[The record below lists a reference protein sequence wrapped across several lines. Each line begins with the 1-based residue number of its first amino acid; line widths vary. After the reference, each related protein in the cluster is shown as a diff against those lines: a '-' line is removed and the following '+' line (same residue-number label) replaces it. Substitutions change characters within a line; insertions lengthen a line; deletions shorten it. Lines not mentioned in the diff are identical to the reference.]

1 MKRYKITNRF
11 KFHTTV
17 IIMLLI
23 IATIFSCVLFS
34 TSTETASAED
44 SSNNLKRRISLLDN
58 ETISQAIEVVTTET
72 QSIQQSE
79 KENTEIKI
87 TETNDYMYTTDYVH
101 YREQPSIDSE
111 IWGTTSIG
119 QEIYRIGVCDNGW
132 SKVFID
138 NLECYIHSDFL
149 STEKPVIQTAQ
160 TVQTSYSTYSPSDL
174 MNLGVIYDG
183 GYKYTWYSERVLP
196 GGGLNIPGRYS
207 DGNFVR
213 DENGYIC
220 VASSDFDKG
229 TILETPWGT
238 AKVYDCGCA
247 SGTIDIYVSW

>member
-1 MKRYKITNRF
+1 MRIIITLISI
-11 KFHTTV
+11 V
-17 IIMLLI
+17 IVLGI
-23 IATIFSCVLFS
+23 IL
-34 TSTETASAED
+34 
-44 SSNNLKRRISLLDN
+44 
-58 ETISQAIEVVTTET
+58 ISQSNGVSAQDEVVNVRNKPAIISPIGNDIIVET
-72 QSIQQSE
+72 VE
-79 KENTEIKI
+79 TVVDEFKI
-87 TETNDYMYTTDYVH
+87 LTPVISTTETNDYMYTTDYVH
-101 YREQPSIDSE
+101 YRVAPDLEAE
-111 IWGTTSIG
+111 IINTLSPGE
-119 QEIYRIGVCDNGW
+119 EIYRIGICDNGW

-183 GYKYTWYSERVLP
+183 GYKYTWYSEQVLP
-196 GGGLNIPGRYS
+196 GGGLDIPGRYS

>member
-1 MKRYKITNRF
+1 MKTRIRIIIT
-11 KFHTTV
+11 
-17 IIMLLI
+17 LI
-23 IATIFSCVLFS
+23 IIAIILGIILVSQSNGV
-34 TSTETASAED
+34 SAQDEVVD
-44 SSNNLKRRISLLDN
+44 VRNKPARISPIGNDIIVEIV
-58 ETISQAIEVVTTET
+58 ETVVDEFEILTPIIST
-72 QSIQQSE
+72 
-79 KENTEIKI
+79 

-101 YREQPSIDSE
+101 YRVAPDLEAE
-111 IWGTTSIG
+111 IINTLEPGE
-119 QEIYRIGVCDNGW
+119 EIYRIGICDNGW

-149 STEKPVIQTAQ
+149 STEKPVIQI
-160 TVQTSYSTYSPSDL
+160 VQTSYSTYSPSDL

-183 GYKYTWYSERVLP
+183 GYKYTWYSEQVLP
-196 GGGLNIPGRYS
+196 GGGLDIPGRYS

>member
-1 MKRYKITNRF
+1 MKTRIRIIITLISIAI
-11 KFHTTV
+11 V
-17 IIMLLI
+17 LGIILV
-23 IATIFSCVLFS
+23 SQPNGV
-34 TSTETASAED
+34 SAQ
-44 SSNNLKRRISLLDN
+44 N
-58 ETISQAIEVVTTET
+58 EVVDVRNKPAIISPIGNDIIVET
-72 QSIQQSE
+72 VE
-79 KENTEIKI
+79 TVKTVETVVDEFEILTPVI
-87 TETNDYMYTTDYVH
+87 STTETNDYMYTTDYVH
-101 YREQPSIDSE
+101 YRVAPDLEAE
-111 IWGTTSIG
+111 IINTLEPGE
-119 QEIYRIGVCDNGW
+119 EIYRIGICDNGW

-149 STEKPVIQTAQ
+149 STEKPIIQIVQ

-183 GYKYTWYSERVLP
+183 GYKYTWYSEQVLP
-196 GGGLNIPGRYS
+196 GGGLDIPGRYS

>member
-1 MKRYKITNRF
+1 MKTRIRIIITLISIAIALG
-11 KFHTTV
+11 
-17 IIMLLI
+17 IILVSQSNGVSAQDEVVDVRNKP
-23 IATIFSCVLFS
+23 ATISPVGNDIIVETVETVKTVKTAVDEFEILTPVIS
-34 TSTETASAED
+34 T
-44 SSNNLKRRISLLDN
+44 
-58 ETISQAIEVVTTET
+58 
-72 QSIQQSE
+72 
-79 KENTEIKI
+79 

-101 YREQPSIDSE
+101 YRVAPDLEAE
-111 IWGTTSIG
+111 IINTLEPGE
-119 QEIYRIGVCDNGW
+119 EIYRIGICDNGW

-149 STEKPVIQTAQ
+149 STEKPVIQIVQ

-183 GYKYTWYSERVLP
+183 GYKYTWYSEQVLP
-196 GGGLNIPGRYS
+196 GGGLDIPGRYS

-247 SGTIDIYVSW
+247 SGTIDMYVSW

>member
-1 MKRYKITNRF
+1 MLKIGVYTMKTRMRIIITLISI
-11 KFHTTV
+11 V
-17 IIMLLI
+17 IVLGI
-23 IATIFSCVLFS
+23 IL
-34 TSTETASAED
+34 
-44 SSNNLKRRISLLDN
+44 
-58 ETISQAIEVVTTET
+58 ISQSNGVSAQDEVVNVRNKPAIISPIGNDIIVET
-72 QSIQQSE
+72 VE
-79 KENTEIKI
+79 TVVDEFKI
-87 TETNDYMYTTDYVH
+87 LTPVISTTETNDYMYTTDYVH
-101 YREQPSIDSE
+101 YRVAPDLEAE
-111 IWGTTSIG
+111 IINTLSPGE
-119 QEIYRIGVCDNGW
+119 EIYRIGICDNGW

-183 GYKYTWYSERVLP
+183 GYKYTWYSEQVLP
-196 GGGLNIPGRYS
+196 GGGLDIPGRYS

>member
-1 MKRYKITNRF
+1 MKTRMRIIITLISI
-11 KFHTTV
+11 V
-17 IIMLLI
+17 IVLGI
-23 IATIFSCVLFS
+23 IL
-34 TSTETASAED
+34 
-44 SSNNLKRRISLLDN
+44 
-58 ETISQAIEVVTTET
+58 ISQSNGVSAQDEVVNVRNKPAIISPIGNDIIVET
-72 QSIQQSE
+72 VE
-79 KENTEIKI
+79 TVVDEFKI
-87 TETNDYMYTTDYVH
+87 LTPVISTTETNDYMYTTDYVH
-101 YREQPSIDSE
+101 YRVAPDLEAE
-111 IWGTTSIG
+111 IINTLSPGE
-119 QEIYRIGVCDNGW
+119 EIYRIGICDNGW

-183 GYKYTWYSERVLP
+183 GYKYTWYSEQVLP
-196 GGGLNIPGRYS
+196 GGGLDIPGRYS

>member
-1 MKRYKITNRF
+1 MKTRIRIIITLISIA
-11 KFHTTV
+11 
-17 IIMLLI
+17 IILGI
-23 IATIFSCVLFS
+23 ILVSQSNGV
-34 TSTETASAED
+34 SAQD
-44 SSNNLKRRISLLDN
+44 
-58 ETISQAIEVVTTET
+58 EVVDVRNKPAIISPIGNDIMVET
-72 QSIQQSE
+72 VE
-79 KENTEIKI
+79 TVVDEFEILTPVI
-87 TETNDYMYTTDYVH
+87 STTETNDYIYTTDYVH
-101 YREQPSIDSE
+101 YRVAPDLEAE
-111 IWGTTSIG
+111 IINILEPGE
-119 QEIYRIGVCDNGW
+119 EIYRIGICDNGW

-149 STEKPVIQTAQ
+149 STEKPVIQIVQTVQ

-183 GYKYTWYSERVLP
+183 GYKYTWYSEQVLP
-196 GGGLNIPGRYS
+196 GGGLDIPGRYS

-247 SGTIDIYVSW
+247 SGTIDIYTSWG